1 MTTTIDRRTFNTS
14 CAAGAFVMAA
24 STLTACSSPSA
35 PLRWYRLP
43 GEPPAGE
50 DTLPRG
56 ATGSGAVWELSP
68 ALPMPEL
75 LERDTLFVEDDA
87 AVIRLLHGHRWAEP
101 LRDTLPRLLR
111 DDLARLV
118 PGLWTASAAAA
129 APNAPLAA
137 GRVHVELLALQGSLP
152 RRQVAVSARWVV
164 TRAAPAQPQALRID
178 ETVPWTDASP
188 QALVVAQRAAMWR
201 LAQRIAAS
209 LQGG

>member
-1 MTTTIDRRTFNTS
+1 MTTTIDRRSFNTS

-24 STLTACSSPSA
+24 STLAACSSPSA

-50 DTLPRG
+50 DAVPR
-56 ATGSGAVWELSP
+56 AASGSGAVWELAP

-75 LERDTLFVEDDA
+75 LERDTLFVEDGA

-118 PGLWTASAAAA
+118 PGLWTASTATAPSAAV
-129 APNAPLAA
+129 A
-137 GRVHVELLALQGSLP
+137 GRVQVELLALQGSLP

-178 ETVPWTDASP
+178 ETVPWTDATPES
-188 QALVVAQRAAMWR
+188 LVVAQRVAMWR